1 MGTRDD
7 IVRGFDTGSIG
18 VDGPEGLAFRPGS
31 RHLFIAGNPRQI
43 VVTTVRGDV
52 VTRIDISP
60 ADVMN
65 PSAIAIVP
73 DRDRSAIRIYL
84 ADRGRDNRRYPREND
99 GRIFVFDLAV

>member
-1 MGTRDD
+1 
-7 IVRGFDTGSIG
+7 
-18 VDGPEGLAFRPGS
+18 
-31 RHLFIAGNPRQI
+31 
-43 VVTTVRGDV
+43 
-52 VTRIDISP
+52 
-60 ADVMN
+60 MN